1 MDEFASIK
9 PFLLGLVGDDTSE
22 EEELQPEEVTATMVA
37 VTVGCCY
44 WDLVLVFFVRLF
56 FFGPGETLLR
66 RGNYHVL

>member
-37 VTVGCCY
+37 VTVYQVVCMAKGFGFGFS
-44 WDLVLVFFVRLF
+44 FFLF
-56 FFGPGETLLR
+56 DCFFLS
-66 RGNYHVL
+66 